1 MLMALCDAR
10 FSATQFALLSAL
22 SVLGRVYL
30 GPVAGFTVEY
40 IDWTWFFV
48 LTFIAALPGLW
59 LLIKLRDRIHLL
71 DSPPKANPASS
82 KEECTP

>member
-48 LTFIAALPGLW
+48 LTFLAALPGLW
-59 LLIKLRDRIHLL
+59 LLWALRDRIRQLDHLPNGPEGGH
-71 DSPPKANPASS
+71 S
-82 KEECTP
+82 